1 MSEKSTKSASVGESE
16 AKGGLSVKISLLV
29 YLIALASIILGKFD
43 KFVSYFVAIVLHE
56 IAHAAVA
63 NRLGYR
69 LGEFRLMPYGAA
81 LIGVFDG
88 ASPRDERKIAV
99 AGPLLNVVLA
109 IVFAAVWWLVPAM
122 QYFTE
127 DFVLANVTIA
137 ATNVLPVYPLDGGRL
152 ALAFASEKT
161 PRERAYK
168 KLRIIGFIV
177 GAVFA
182 AAFVLSLFYGLNPT
196 FATMSAF
203 MLFSAFV
210 PDKHCAYKRLYGL
223 AYRAEKSKKGL
234 PLRTVVIAANAPA
247 RSLLRSLNCEYYT
260 EFRVVD
266 GAFETVAVITETEL
280 ERIDGKSLSGTVE
293 EVARLAL
300 KKRAE
305 IKK

>member
-1 MSEKSTKSASVGESE
+1 M
-16 AKGGLSVKISLLV
+16 
-29 YLIALASIILGKFD
+29 
-43 KFVSYFVAIVLHE
+43 
-56 IAHAAVA
+56 
-63 NRLGYR
+63 
-69 LGEFRLMPYGAA
+69 
-81 LIGVFDG
+81 
-88 ASPRDERKIAV
+88 
-99 AGPLLNVVLA
+99 
-109 IVFAAVWWLVPAM
+109 
-122 QYFTE
+122 
-127 DFVLANVTIA
+127 
-137 ATNVLPVYPLDGGRL
+137 
-152 ALAFASEKT
+152 
-161 PRERAYK
+161 
-168 KLRIIGFIV
+168 

-280 ERIDGKSLSGTVE
+280 ERVDGKSLSGTVG

-300 KKRAE
+300 RKRAV